1 MMRASSLCLFLAMM
15 TVAAAAEGGGEDDH
29 GGHLHRKRLD
39 YR

>member
-1 MMRASSLCLFLAMM
+1 MRASSLCLFLAMM
-15 TVAAAAEGGGEDDH
+15 TVAAAAEGGGEGDH